1 LKRGDLVEY
10 THWEEDPLLTPKLK
24 VGMVLE
30 EPNEVGKLRVLF
42 GTQKMWVWSGDL
54 RILKSVDG

>member
-1 LKRGDLVEY
+1 MKRGDLVEY
-10 THWEEDPLLTPKLK
+10 IHWKEDSLLTPRIK

-30 EPNEVGKLRVLF
+30 EPNEVGKMRVIF

-54 RILKSVDG
+54 RILKSANR